1 MKNILLILIISLF
14 FIKNNKLKAQEKY
27 FEKQYAWQFVH
38 NGYDILPTNNGNY
51 IISGSLNNIEL
62 NTWYCYT
69 SVINQY
75 GEQILTPNE
84 YITIDYITSPK
95 NMIKTEYGFFLG
107 GGLDMPD
114 NISNARTYYVMV
126 NEQGEFLKSDTL
138 GPISSS
144 NGAYTCCRTSDNGY
158 FLAGEILT
166 GNGSGNIHP
175 YLIKLNEEGVQVW
188 DSIYYN
194 YPGRA
199 YFKDIIPATD
209 GSGYYVLGGKNLIF
223 TGTQGDIILLKID
236 ELGDTIWEKTYDFNL
251 QESVGKFKLKKDGG
265 FIIHGNRSL
274 NGGES
279 PLVLEL
285 DSLGEIVQI
294 ANNYYNYSFYEGVI
308 ELSDSSLVFLGSAPP
323 DNGGFDLAMQIVK
336 LDKDFNL
343 MWRRQFNG
351 DGDDY
356 GYDIIEALDGGFII
370 SGRTESNTNGADLYV
385 VKTNCMGLLTEPQ
398 AAFDYEAA
406 GGIAD
411 FINES
416 QYVYPDS
423 IDGGHFLWHFGD
435 ETTSN
440 EVSPSHEYVVNGH
453 YTVTLTAVVC
463 NDTSI
468 YTQDVLVDGVG
479 ISENNKLLANQIHLF
494 PNPASD
500 FLQIETNVFLDCF
513 VPRSDK
519 VRMSIF
525 NVLGEKVLVQDF
537 STEIN
542 ISVLPIGSYFLQF
555 ENEKAMIVKRF
566 VINR

>member
-1 MKNILLILIISLF
+1 
-14 FIKNNKLKAQEKY
+14 
-27 FEKQYAWQFVH
+27 
-38 NGYDILPTNNGNY
+38 
-51 IISGSLNNIEL
+51 
-62 NTWYCYT
+62 
-69 SVINQY
+69 
-75 GEQILTPNE
+75 
-84 YITIDYITSPK
+84 
-95 NMIKTEYGFFLG
+95 MIKTEYGFFLG
-107 GGLDMPD
+107 GILDVPD

-126 NEQGEFLKSDTL
+126 DEQGEFLKSDTL
-138 GPISSS
+138 GPITSS
-144 NGAYTCCRTSDNGY
+144 NGAYTCCRTTDNGY

-175 YLIKLNEEGVQVW
+175 YLIKLNAEGEQEW

-199 YFKDIIPATD
+199 NFNDIIPAAD
-209 GSGYYVLGGKNLIF
+209 GSGYYVLGTKNFIF
-223 TGTQGDIILLKID
+223 TSTQGDIILLKID
-236 ELGDTIWEKTYDFNL
+236 EEGDTIWEKTYDWNL

-265 FIIHGNRSL
+265 LLIYGKRGL
-274 NGGES
+274 NGTGS
-279 PLVLEL
+279 PLLFKT
-285 DSLGEIVQI
+285 DSLGENEVI
-294 ANNYYNYSFYEGVI
+294 ANNNHGFLSYISSV
-308 ELSDSSLVFLGSAPP
+308 ELSDSSLVFTGFATP
-323 DNGGFDLAMQIVK
+323 DNGGNVVAMQIVK

-356 GYDIIEALDGGFII
+356 GYDIIEALDGGLIVC
-370 SGRTESNTNGADLYV
+370 GRTESNTNGADLYV

-406 GGIAD
+406 AGVAD

-440 EVSPSHEYVVNGH
+440 EVSPSHEYAVNGH

-468 YTQDVLVDGVG
+468 YTQDILVDGVG
-479 ISENNKLLANQIHLF
+479 ISENNNFLADKITLF
-494 PNPASD
+494 PNPAKD
-500 FLQIETNVFLDCF
+500 FLQIETDIFLDCF

-519 VRMSIF
+519 LMVSIF
-525 NVLGEKVLVQDF
+525 NVLGEKVLEQGF
-537 STEIN
+537 SNEIN
-542 ISVLPIGSYFLQF
+542 ISALPVGSYFLQF
-555 ENEKAMIVKRF
+555 ENEKETIVKRF
-566 VINR
+566 AKQ